1 MSDNNNIN
9 DMIVATESIQ
19 NVGVIGLG
27 RMGTAIAN
35 NIIKS
40 GFNLVVY
47 NRTADKTRGLVE
59 AGAVLTASPK
69 EAASKSDVILTSL
82 RDDAALLEV
91 VNGRKGILSG
101 PKTRNNPYW
110 HINYFSISFYYTGPS
125 A

>member
-40 GFNLVVY
+40 G
-47 NRTADKTRGLVE
+47 
-59 AGAVLTASPK
+59 LT
-69 EAASKSDVILTSL
+69 
-82 RDDAALLEV
+82 
-91 VNGRKGILSG
+91 
-101 PKTRNNPYW
+101 
-110 HINYFSISFYYTGPS
+110 
-125 A
+125 